1 MGDAES
7 AGTSAKMVHRQF
19 RKEHRPIHLRLHGHL
34 LLRIPRGVQV
44 VAGMLAFYLKPAL
57 HQQTDPTLE
66 DE

>member
-1 MGDAES
+1 
-7 AGTSAKMVHRQF
+7 MVHRQF
-19 RKEHRPIHLRLHGHL
+19 CKEHRPIHLRLHGHL

-57 HQQTDPTLE
+57 HQQTDPILE